1 MENYFLFKLRK
12 HSKLKILFDI
22 LKILILIYLFLIGI
36 KLLGASLKGFGSG
49 FAAGLIQTTANPFMG
64 LIIGILATSI
74 IQSSSATTSIIVGFV
89 ASGVL
94 TITNA
99 IPIVMG
105 ANIGTTITNI
115 IISLA
120 HIGRKEEFQK
130 AFPVAT
136 VHDMFNL
143 LAVLILLP
151 IEMKFKIIE
160 QLSFK
165 LTNIF
170 SSSSGGMKFNSP
182 LTAIVNPTVKWI
194 LAVIH
199 HYYVIGAILGFVF
212 VLLALKFLVDVIR
225 SSSKGK
231 LEVLIDGYLFSSP
244 IKSWFL
250 GMGLTAFVQ
259 SSSITTSII
268 VPLAA
273 AGLVNI
279 EQVFPYMLGAN
290 IGTTITAILASLVT
304 GSYLAIQI
312 AICHLLFNIF
322 GSIVWYPLKIVPI
335 KMAEKLGDIAVKRR
349 YIAIMYVITVFFV
362 LPILLLLIFRR

>member
-1 MENYFLFKLRK
+1 MENLSLFKLRK
-12 HSKLKILFDI
+12 HSKFKVLLKIF
-22 LKILILIYLFLIGI
+22 KILILIYLFLVGI
-36 KLLGASLKGFGSG
+36 KLLGVSLEGFGSG
-49 FAAGLIQTTANPFMG
+49 FATGLIQTTANPFMG

-115 IISLA
+115 IISLS

-165 LTNIF
+165 LTNVF
-170 SSSSGGMKFNSP
+170 SSSGGMKFSSP
-182 LTAIVNPTVKWI
+182 LTVIVNPIVKWI

-199 HYYVIGAILGFVF
+199 HYYAIGAILGFIL
-212 VLLALKFLVDVIR
+212 VLLALKLLVDVIR

-231 LEVLIDGYLFSSP
+231 LEVFIDGYLFSSP

-273 AGLVNI
+273 AGIVNI

-312 AICHLLFNIF
+312 AICHLLFNVF
-322 GSIVWYPLKIVPI
+322 GTIIWYPLKIVPI
-335 KMAEKLGDIAVKRR
+335 GMAKKLGDLAIKRR
-349 YIAIMYVITVFFV
+349 YIAIMYVIIVFFI

>member
-170 SSSSGGMKFNSP
+170 SSSGGMKFNSP